1 MARKEPWALVES
13 SKRWCEGRVVPV
25 FASATKKEEGIGG
38 LSALVVTC
46 RGT

>member
-1 MARKEPWALVES
+1 
-13 SKRWCEGRVVPV
+13 V
-25 FASATKKEEGIGG
+25 FASATKMEEGIGG